1 MKLDRAIS
9 IHEVPNRRRA
19 GVPTSPAIE
28 ESLSQL
34 RMRLTEQGASAATV
48 KIYHGWTRR
57 FLTSAATRVREPSAA
72 IDHFV
77 RWMQT
82 AECSVASQR
91 QALAALGYYF
101 REVLGSDVSAT
112 LGPHRPAMP
121 GSRRKMQSTR
131 HSSSTSELTR
141 AIDLVRLLME
151 STGRPATDILDLRIG
166 DIVLDG
172 NSVGVR
178 VGTSAEGSSQPLPI
192 PAELGEALIDQVGE
206 SWRVHQLDF
215 LQWLESQ
222 AGRESVPR
230 RMPNEIFK
238 LRTLFPSTSAPGELD
253 PLKGRGALCR
263 SQLGFSVRRPREHR
277 PRLAGRAPQ
286 SSRTMSDSNAM
297 AIAVGAV

>member
-1 MKLDRAIS
+1 MKLDRATS
-9 IHEVPNRRRA
+9 IREVPIRRRA

-48 KIYHGWTRR
+48 KIYLGWTRR
-57 FLTSAATRVREPSAA
+57 FLTSAATRVREPTAA

-121 GSRRKMQSTR
+121 GSRRKMQSIP
-131 HSSSTSELTR
+131 HSSTSELTR
-141 AIDLVRLLME
+141 VVDLVRLLME

-178 VGTSAEGSSQPLPI
+178 VGTSAEVSSRPHPI
-192 PAELGEALIDQVGE
+192 PAALGEALIDQVGE

-215 LQWLESQ
+215 LRWLESQ

-230 RMPNEIFK
+230 RMPSEIFK
-238 LRTLFPSTSAPGELD
+238 LRTLFPSTSAPTELD
-253 PLKGRGALCR
+253 PLSGRGALCR